1 MRGTTFA
8 AQSSDTSPSLRPLL
22 PGPGGYALGNPRQ
35 PKQLGDLK
43 RVVTLDVEERM
54 RLGDTDGNISASL
67 RLA

>member
-1 MRGTTFA
+1 
-8 AQSSDTSPSLRPLL
+8 
-22 PGPGGYALGNPRQ
+22 LGNPRQ